1 MLTTKMINTNLIFE
15 RIKMILMSVGINE
28 ERINENHHFYDD
40 LYFDSLSYL
49 DFIVLIESYF
59 RIVIEDNIVEKIYT
73 ISDLQAIIQSKIYLE
88 K

>member
-1 MLTTKMINTNLIFE
+1 MLTTKNTNLIFE

-28 ERINENHHFYDD
+28 ERINENRHFYDD